1 MTNYLDLM
9 PDEILGEIK
18 LHAYAPA
25 SILHYLS
32 ADELTLYQCKYIEM
46 INKMTTKELLVIIKE
61 RKLKKSHNGNTN
73 KLIKRI
79 NIISNYLNW
88 NREDP
93 RLRPLIRSFESCFV

>member
-18 LHAYAPA
+18 LHVYKEKVAVYGEGFGG
-25 SILHYLS
+25 
-32 ADELTLYQCKYIEM
+32 ELTLYQCKYIEM

-73 KLIKRI
+73 KLIKKI
-79 NIISNYLNW
+79 NIIANYLNW
-88 NREDP
+88 NREDAE
-93 RLRPLIRSFESCFV
+93 LRPLIGSLGGW